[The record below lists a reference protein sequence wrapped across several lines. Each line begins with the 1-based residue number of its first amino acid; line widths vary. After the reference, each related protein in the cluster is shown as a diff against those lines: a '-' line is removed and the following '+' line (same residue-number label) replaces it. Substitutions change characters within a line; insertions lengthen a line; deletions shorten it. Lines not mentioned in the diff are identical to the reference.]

1 MRKLL
6 AAAVALAPL
15 ALAAGGVQA
24 QVVIDTTRT
33 TPIQTSTASNGSPAD
48 VTVDEDGAIEL
59 DTGVAITLDSDND
72 VIVENGGSIEFEDA
86 ADGATGILAEGG
98 NAGSITMDGRISITE
113 DYEAEDDDD
122 DGDLDGPFSEG
133 SDRYGI
139 RVVGGAPLDGDV
151 TLGRQGAITV
161 QGNDSYGV
169 RTEADLTG
177 DLVSRGAISVRGD
190 NAYGV
195 RSEGAVGG
203 DVWIGGSVV
212 ALGEDSVAVSLEGD
226 VAGGVRIDGSIS
238 ATGFRYNSRP
248 SNEDVLEGLDP
259 DDLLIGGPAV
269 RIGANVAGGVLLAT
283 VAPPVDDDDED
294 DDEDEENPD
303 TDGDGVPDSE
313 QTSATILSIGSAPA
327 IEIGSTSN
335 DVTLGLVG
343 EDGAAY
349 GFINR
354 GGVTAAGVFDGV
366 NSTSI
371 RVGVDGGQAVV
382 IEGGIRNE
390 GEIVATAV
398 EANATGLHIGSGA
411 STPTFY
417 NDGNIT
423 TSIATDGADVSNAL
437 LIEAGANIQSLYN
450 SGSIRSQAAGSGASV
465 VAIRD
470 LSGSLTQID
479 NIGIISGAVS
489 PSTDEDGETLPTTGD
504 WIAIDVSANT
514 TGVDLTQLVLDY
526 DEENPPSN
534 GIITPVINGDILLG
548 SGADTVDI
556 RDGIVNGDID
566 FGGGADSL
574 IISGDAEVR
583 GRLSSADGLLSI
595 DIQGGILD
603 AQQDEVL
610 DIANLTVGED
620 GALVVTVDPANDA
633 VDPVTNTAVAGFNV
647 SGAATFADGA
657 GLGVRFTSL
666 VDDPTSYLIVQADEL
681 SFGAID
687 QDSLTENSPFLF
699 VVEAR
704 GDEAAGQVFVD
715 VRRRSADEI
724 GMIASESAAYD
735 AVYNALGGDEE
746 LREAFLA
753 QNDRDSLLGV
763 YEQMLPDH
771 SGGALISLASGVDA
785 VTRAL
790 SGRNNSAARGETSA
804 WLQEINFHADK
815 ETGDAYGFKS
825 EGFGFAGGVERGTSF
840 GAIGVSTAFT
850 SSDLEDPAAA
860 AEERLS
866 ASLIELGLYW
876 RAQGGAWTTW
886 ARAAGGY
893 ASFESVRQF
902 VGEGVLRRADADWNG
917 YTITAGAGA
926 SYERNFGRYS
936 LRPEVI
942 VEYFGLNEDGFEETG
957 GGDGFDLAIEDREGH
972 IFSSTAAL
980 NFGMGF
986 GENQWLRPE
995 IRVGWRQII
1004 SHDGGVTTARFLS
1017 GGSSFD
1023 LAADSLE
1030 GGGPIVGLR
1039 LNVGNDLG
1047 MLAVEADAEFLD
1059 DYVRYALLL
1068 RASFRF

>member
-33 TPIQTSTASNGSPAD
+33 TPVQTSTASNGSPAD

-59 DTGVAITLDSDND
+59 DSGVAITLDSDND
-72 VIVENGGSIEFEDA
+72 VTVETGGSIEFEDISG
-86 ADGATGILAEGG
+86 GATGVLAEGG
-98 NAGSITMDGRISITE
+98 NAGSITMDGAIAISE
-113 DYEAEDDDD
+113 EYEAEDDDD
-122 DGDLDGPFSEG
+122 DGDLDGPFAEG
-133 SDRYGI
+133 ADRYGI
-139 RVVGGAPLDGDV
+139 RITGVDPLDGSLAV
-151 TLGRQGAITV
+151 GRSGSISV
-161 QGNDSYGV
+161 QGNDSYGI
-169 RTEADLTG
+169 RTEAGLTG
-177 DLVSRGAISVRGD
+177 DLISRGSINVRGD
-190 NAYGV
+190 NGYGI
-195 RSEGAVGG
+195 RSGGAVGG
-203 DVWIGGSVV
+203 DVWIGGTVSVQ
-212 ALGEDSVAVSLEGD
+212 GEDSVGFSLEGD
-226 VAGGVRIDGSIS
+226 VAGGLRIDGAIT
-238 ATGFRYNSRP
+238 ATGFRYTNRP
-248 SNEDVLEGLDP
+248 TNEEVLEDLDA
-259 DDLLIGGPAV
+259 DDLLIGGPAIH
-269 RIGANVAGGVLLAT
+269 IGANVAGGVLLAT
-283 VAPPVDDDDED
+283 VAPPVEE
-294 DDEDEENPD
+294 DDEDEENDD
-303 TDGDGVPDSE
+303 TDGDGVPDNE

-327 IEIGSTSN
+327 IEVGSTAN

-343 EDGAAY
+343 ADGAAY

-371 RVGVDGGQAVV
+371 RFGVAGGQAVV
-382 IEGGIRNE
+382 VEGGIRNE

-398 EANATGLHIGSGA
+398 EGNATGVHIGAGA
-411 STPTFY
+411 STPLFY
-417 NDGNIT
+417 NDGNVT
-423 TSIATDGADVSNAL
+423 TNIATEGANVSSGV
-437 LIEAGANIQSLYN
+437 LIEAGASLPALYN
-450 SGSIRSQAAGSGASV
+450 AGSIRSQAAGSGASV
-465 VAIRD
+465 VALRD
-470 LSGSLTQID
+470 LSGTLTQID

-489 PSTDEDGETLPTTGD
+489 PSTDDDGEPLPTTGD

-514 TGVDLTQLVLDY
+514 TGVELTQLVLEY
-526 DEENPPSN
+526 DEDNPPAN
-534 GIITPVINGDILLG
+534 GVITPVINGDVRLG

-583 GRLSSADGLLSI
+583 GGLSSADGLLSI
-595 DIQGGILD
+595 DIQGGVLD

-620 GALVVTVDPANDA
+620 GALIVTVDPANDA
-633 VDPVTNTAVAGFNV
+633 VDPITGVAAAGFNV
-647 SGAATFADGA
+647 SGSAAFADGA

-681 SFGAID
+681 TFGDID
-687 QDSLTENSPFLF
+687 QESLTENSPFLF

-715 VRRRSADEI
+715 VRRRSADEV
-724 GMIASESAAYD
+724 GMIASEAAAYD

-746 LREAFLA
+746 LREAFLE
-753 QNDRDSLLGV
+753 QNDRDGLLGV

-815 ETGDAYGFKS
+815 ETGEAYGFKS
-825 EGFGFAGGVERGTSF
+825 EGFGFAGGVERGTRY

-917 YTITAGAGA
+917 YTVTAAAGA
-926 SYERNFGRYS
+926 SYERSFGRYS
-936 LRPEVI
+936 LRPELV

-957 GGDGFDLAIEDREGH
+957 GGDGFNLAVEDRVGH
-972 IFSSTAAL
+972 IFSSGAAL
-980 NFGMGF
+980 NCGMVF
-986 GENQWLRPE
+986 GE
-995 IRVGWRQII
+995 I
-1004 SHDGGVTTARFLS
+1004 
-1017 GGSSFD
+1017 
-1023 LAADSLE
+1023 
-1030 GGGPIVGLR
+1030 
-1039 LNVGNDLG
+1039 
-1047 MLAVEADAEFLD
+1047 
-1059 DYVRYALLL
+1059 
-1068 RASFRF
+1068 